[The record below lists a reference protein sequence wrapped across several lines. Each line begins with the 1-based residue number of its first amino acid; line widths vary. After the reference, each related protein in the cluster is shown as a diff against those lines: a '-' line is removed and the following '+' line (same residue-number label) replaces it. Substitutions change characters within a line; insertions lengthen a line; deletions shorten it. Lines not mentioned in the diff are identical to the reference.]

1 MTASALPADFIRLAI
16 SGAEPDPEAS
26 GDILSGVALEDI
38 VETAESMDEL
48 LGDVAFT
55 GSARDGAEDPDI
67 AGVDLEEEEPPR
79 AFWLMTESETLRLS
93 FGGWRDEPGLL
104 LWSAMPDFAPNAE
117 SPVPAVAY
125 LGLVGSGGSGVDAP
139 VESLSLS

>member
-16 SGAEPDPEAS
+16 SGGDADPEAS

-38 VETAESMDEL
+38 VETAESMDEF
-48 LGDVAFT
+48 LGDVALT
-55 GSARDGAEDPDI
+55 GSARDEAEDPGM
-67 AGVDLEEEEPPR
+67 AGVDLEEETPR
-79 AFWLMTESETLRLS
+79 AFWLMTESETLRVS
-93 FGGWRDEPGLL
+93 FGGWRDEPDLL
-104 LWSAMPDFAPNAE
+104 LWSAVPNFAPNAG
-117 SPVPAVAY
+117 SPVPAAAY